1 MSTKRSIV
9 LTSKLPIDT
18 VIQMM
23 DNFLHNGWDRDHEAE
38 DRVNADSTITE
49 PYFVYTC
56 EDGDK
61 RPMSTLFFMQQTK
74 GLQSINKMKVVNIV
88 PKSETVDRLD
98 DKTYNYILND
108 FYISVLS
115 NLPSTVDSQFCDI

>member
-1 MSTKRSIV
+1 
-9 LTSKLPIDT
+9 
-18 VIQMM
+18 
-23 DNFLHNGWDRDHEAE
+23 
-38 DRVNADSTITE
+38 
-49 PYFVYTC
+49 
-56 EDGDK
+56 
-61 RPMSTLFFMQQTK
+61 
-74 GLQSINKMKVVNIV
+74 MKVVNIV